1 LYGKQYT
8 NDWAFGYELYL
19 TNGFDDTI
27 ISNEENKTF
36 LPASKDNPERF
47 EESSNGKLM
56 TTGKMAVRHNKVGEI
71 GLSYMGGVFN
81 QFMED
86 GVVLDKKR
94 RVDVMAV
101 DFNTELPVIKTRL
114 IGEWAWVYVDVP
126 DTYGQQFGDRQQ
138 GGFVDIVQPVIR
150 RPILGFEKAVINLA
164 CRLEYV
170 DWNVDTFIETGGN
183 IGDRF
188 WSVVP
193 AISFRPTSQSV
204 IRVNYRRDWREDLL
218 GNSPSRSASLEIG
231 ISSYF

>member
-1 LYGKQYT
+1 
-8 NDWAFGYELYL
+8 
-19 TNGFDDTI
+19 
-27 ISNEENKTF
+27 
-36 LPASKDNPERF
+36 
-47 EESSNGKLM
+47 
-56 TTGKMAVRHNKVGEI
+56 
-71 GLSYMGGVFN
+71 MGGVFN